1 MGREQRVSKGML
13 VGAEVAPQSPAPF
26 DFAWSKTDANSLSY
40 GDGGTACSKT
50 GLMEGVCVCVDVWQW
65 FWWGKMMAIL
75 FFFCSL
81 VSFLEAVK
89 AGYF

>member
-50 GLMEGVCVCVDVWQW
+50 GLMEGVCVCRRVAVVLV
-65 FWWGKMMAIL
+65 GKNDGK
-75 FFFCSL
+75 FFFS
-81 VSFLEAVK
+81 VV
-89 AGYF
+89 

>member
-1 MGREQRVSKGML
+1 ML

-50 GLMEGVCVCVDVWQW
+50 GLMVVGVCVCMLACMW
-65 FWWGKMMAIL
+65 
-75 FFFCSL
+75 
-81 VSFLEAVK
+81 
-89 AGYF
+89 